1 MNFLSD
7 EIPHHPSFWRTK
19 RLWNFAERSEVNWLS
34 DPLIH
39 PCDDWSEITQLLIIN
54 INHQATDCWVP
65 KKLDVS
71 KKRGLDPSSP
81 LVSMTTG

>member
-71 KKRGLDPSSP
+71 
-81 LVSMTTG
+81 